1 MKKRNRLLSQA
12 FSTYWAVEPEFHSF
26 MLDFLYGK
34 IESNL
39 FLAKEMRD
47 EESDQIEHNLDIIG
61 NTGIAY
67 IPVFG
72 PIYPRAS
79 GMGEICGKETTVQD
93 IRKSLNSAL
102 NSDDIKGV
110 IFHHDSPGG
119 AVTGIQGL
127 HDDII
132 KARSVKP
139 VYAFTDGV
147 AASADFWLYSAAEQR
162 FADKTARLGSVGTV
176 VGVRKNDKSDSY
188 IEITNSLS
196 PYKRL
201 DIENEDHYK
210 SVVKTLDDLT
220 DVFYSSLA
228 SAFNLEKNYI
238 IENFGKGGVKVGV
251 EALNS
256 KMFDE
261 ISSFSDVVGRMK
273 DHIKSGKT
281 SHFDL
286 AAINSV
292 DNFEHKSI
300 EIASSEVK
308 GGQMNLNEL
317 KANHPDLVAMIV
329 NEVSAAS
336 SATIADLTAKVS
348 NSDTIVASLKEEN
361 ANLKKTVS
369 DMEKANIQKSVE
381 ASKALAASKFE
392 AAFAASS
399 IPEKFK
405 GKVEKQVSA
414 TSFIDAEGSLDCAG
428 YEKAVSDEISEWE
441 SSFEGTA
448 VAGVGAADAKDA
460 TDAKDSK
467 TTPDSDVDATVKELL
482 NLV

>member
-1 MKKRNRLLSQA
+1 
-12 FSTYWAVEPEFHSF
+12 
-26 MLDFLYGK
+26 
-34 IESNL
+34 
-39 FLAKEMRD
+39 
-47 EESDQIEHNLDIIG
+47 
-61 NTGIAY
+61 
-67 IPVFG
+67 
-72 PIYPRAS
+72 
-79 GMGEICGKETTVQD
+79 
-93 IRKSLNSAL
+93 
-102 NSDDIKGV
+102 
-110 IFHHDSPGG
+110 
-119 AVTGIQGL
+119 
-127 HDDII
+127 
-132 KARSVKP
+132 
-139 VYAFTDGV
+139 
-147 AASADFWLYSAAEQR
+147 
-162 FADKTARLGSVGTV
+162 
-176 VGVRKNDKSDSY
+176 
-188 IEITNSLS
+188 
-196 PYKRL
+196 
-201 DIENEDHYK
+201 
-210 SVVKTLDDLT
+210 
-220 DVFYSSLA
+220 
-228 SAFNLEKNYI
+228 
-238 IENFGKGGVKVGV
+238 
-251 EALNS
+251 
-256 KMFDE
+256 
-261 ISSFSDVVGRMK
+261 
-273 DHIKSGKT
+273 
-281 SHFDL
+281 
-286 AAINSV
+286 
-292 DNFEHKSI
+292 
-300 EIASSEVK
+300 
-308 GGQMNLNEL
+308 MNLNEL